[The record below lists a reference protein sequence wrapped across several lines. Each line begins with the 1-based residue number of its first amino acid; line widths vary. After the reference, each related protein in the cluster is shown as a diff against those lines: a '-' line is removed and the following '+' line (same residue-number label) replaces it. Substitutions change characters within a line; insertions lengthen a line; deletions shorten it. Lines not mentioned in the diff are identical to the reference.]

1 MFFKQMKQ
9 NTQVQH
15 SGTHC
20 STEWTL
26 GAHLPSAPREVHPF
40 GHEWLQANSAK
51 LRGLSLGGSGGKTGY
66 RCTVDRQGPEK
77 SFSR

>member
-15 SGTHC
+15 SGTHY

-26 GAHLPSAPREVHPF
+26 GAHLPSAPREVPSI
-40 GHEWLQANSAK
+40 WPRVAAS
-51 LRGLSLGGSGGKTGY
+51 
-66 RCTVDRQGPEK
+66 
-77 SFSR
+77 